1 MPLSFADN
9 DNSNRDQD
17 AARGL
22 KQTRRGSNNRLP
34 HLAEKIDLRGHPACD
49 TTTDADNIHGLFSL
63 VYLIDYYLGIIPA
76 IASAYGRDRSYP
88 GT

>member
-1 MPLSFADN
+1 VPLSFADH

-63 VYLIDYYLGIIPA
+63 VHLIDYYLGIIPA
-76 IASAYGRDRSYP
+76 IASANGHIRERSGP
-88 GT
+88 